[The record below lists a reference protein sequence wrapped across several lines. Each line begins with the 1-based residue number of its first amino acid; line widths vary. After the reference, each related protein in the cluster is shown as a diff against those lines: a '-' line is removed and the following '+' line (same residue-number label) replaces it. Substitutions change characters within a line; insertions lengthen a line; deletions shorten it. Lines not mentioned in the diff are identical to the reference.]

1 MLLLILKIVLT
12 LIFLICLGFIA
23 YWLMVWIKGD
33 CRLRVWKGK
42 MSPFRVESMDMNE
55 VTLSF
60 TLPIVNTG
68 KQIGTIMDAFV
79 RTYLPFE
86 QYDKAKVEATLT
98 DNDAPRNDNYW
109 QAFIMERRKP
119 KLFLI
124 KIKITGT
131 SGHILRDLEDF
142 PDMAMD
148 VIYQV
153 VARSDYY
160 YDKTRIILTKEDLQ
174 TALYEYTAEV
184 KK

>member
-1 MLLLILKIVLT
+1 MIIILKILMT

-23 YWLMVWIKGD
+23 YWTMVWIKGD
-33 CRLRVWKGK
+33 CRLRVLKGK
-42 MSPFRVESMDMNE
+42 MSPFRVENMGMND
-55 VTLSF
+55 VTLTF

-98 DNDAPRNDNYW
+98 AEDAPRDDGYW
-109 QAFIMERRKP
+109 QAFIMERNTP
-119 KLFLI
+119 KVFLV
-124 KIKITGT
+124 KLKLTGT
-131 SGHILRDLEDF
+131 SGHILHDLEDF

-148 VIYQV
+148 IIYQV

-160 YDKTRIILTKEDLQ
+160 YDKTRVILTKEELR
-174 TALYEYTAEV
+174 TALCEYTAEV
-184 KK
+184 K